1 MMYIIQSSRTD
12 GTKPQLF
19 LGYIN
24 ACNDYYIHR
33 EEISYFRT
41 KNIKEKTKT
50 KKGHDLKS

>member
-12 GTKPQLF
+12 GTNQQLF

-50 KKGHDLKS
+50 IKGHDLKS